1 MSQVDYLH
9 FFNNSLWNFI
19 QFIIF
24 YLIICLVYVQ
34 IFYKIFRLRLLKYK
48 NLNNI
53 LQEKNYFFNEN
64 RDILNFKS
72 KSDTD
77 FFFFCKLNQ
86 KINKCFYE

>member
-9 FFNNSLWNFI
+9 FFNNTLWNFV
-19 QFIIF
+19 QFILF
-24 YLIICLVYVQ
+24 YLIVCTVYVQ

-48 NLNNI
+48 NLNNL

-64 RDILNFKS
+64 TDLLNSIS
-72 KSDTD
+72 KSVSD
-77 FFFFCKLNQ
+77 FFNFCKLNQ